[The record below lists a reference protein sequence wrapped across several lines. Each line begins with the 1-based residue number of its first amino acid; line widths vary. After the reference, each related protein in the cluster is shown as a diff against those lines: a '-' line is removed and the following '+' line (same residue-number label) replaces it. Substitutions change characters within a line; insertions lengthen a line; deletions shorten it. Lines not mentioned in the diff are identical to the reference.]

1 MTTTSPTSVRGI
13 RRRVAVSGT
22 QELVSVSHSRHS
34 VISVVEP
41 TAPSVDL
48 AHWVRTN
55 RSRVETLLGERGA
68 VLFRGFPI
76 SDAEDFHAVVKSW
89 SPELLNYTY
98 GSTPRSRADVAGVYT
113 STEYP
118 ADQTIPQHNE
128 MAYARIWPTY
138 LWFYC
143 HQAAVAGG
151 ATPLA
156 DSRRV
161 AARLDRSLLD
171 EFARRGVRYVR
182 NYGTG
187 FDLSW
192 QQAFETEDRTEVE
205 ALCRAQGIEFTWYG
219 DDQLR
224 TSQICQA
231 VIEHP
236 VTGAELWF
244 NQAHLFH
251 TSALPA
257 EVSAELLDGDPAD
270 IPRQVYFG
278 DGESIEDA
286 VLDEVR
292 AAFDAETV
300 REPWQEGDVLLIDN
314 MLVSHGRDPY
324 EGPRRVLVA
333 MTDEHD
339 GSQNECTGE

>member
-22 QELVSVSHSRHS
+22 QELVSVSHSPHS

-41 TAPSVDL
+41 TAPSLDL

-55 RSRVETLLGERGA
+55 RSRVEALLCERGA

-76 SDAEDFHAVVKSW
+76 SGAEDFHGVVKEW
-89 SPELLNYTY
+89 SPVLLNYTY
-98 GSTPRSRADVAGVYT
+98 GSTPRSRSDVSGVYT

-143 HQAAVAGG
+143 DQAAAAGG

-161 AARLDRSLLD
+161 AARLDRSLLE

-192 QQAFETEDRTEVE
+192 QQAFETEDRTEAE

-236 VTGAELWF
+236 VSGAEIWF

-251 TSALPA
+251 TSALPD
-257 EVSAELLDGDPAD
+257 EVSAELLEGDPAD
-270 IPRQVYFG
+270 IPRQVYYG

-300 REPWQEGDVLLIDN
+300 REPWQQGDVLIIDN

-324 EGPRRVLVA
+324 QGPRRVLVA
-333 MTDEHD
+333 MTDEHNGCHD
-339 GSQNECTGE
+339 ERTGE